1 MDNNGFVVQQEDA
14 GRPACQRLRCPQ
26 WQSAFT
32 GQEQAGMS
40 TPMREMW
47 RSCEDV
53 AASLTIPEPWD
64 FGTFVKILGDE
75 RGRRIE
81 LIPVVA
87 EPGQPCGLLVSTDQA
102 DYIFYAANTTQLHQ
116 LHIGCHEVAHL
127 LRGHGGTTALDVD
140 VSRLLMPSLPASVI
154 ERVLGRTVYSAA
166 EEHDAELLASLIM
179 RRIGRTQQ
187 PRREVRP
194 EVAETLTRMAGVF
207 DSQPRLRHG

>member
-1 MDNNGFVVQQEDA
+1 
-14 GRPACQRLRCPQ
+14 
-26 WQSAFT
+26 
-32 GQEQAGMS
+32 MS

-53 AASLTIPEPWD
+53 AASLTIPDPWD
-64 FGTFVKILGDE
+64 FETFVKALGDE

-81 LIPVVA
+81 LIPVVT
-87 EPGQPCGLLVSTDQA
+87 EPGQPCGLLVSTNQA

-116 LHIGCHEVAHL
+116 LHIRCHEVAHL

-154 ERVLGRTVYSAA
+154 ERVLGRTVYSAE

-179 RRIGRTQQ
+179 RRIGRAQQ